1 MVESDGRSIGTEY
14 SSYLIEVLLGEINVE
29 WDEKKWFKKPK
40 WSLQNTITLL
50 VCMVVIMALLV
61 TDILITGKI
70 SKETEQNQAE
80 KAIDI
85 ARIVA
90 HSPLVIHGLTHKE
103 DEGKIQS
110 FANQIME
117 STNVEFVV
125 VMDMNGIR
133 KSHPNKNRI
142 GEHFV
147 GGDEGAVLKGKEHIS
162 IAKGT
167 LGVSLRSF
175 TPIFDEKKKQIGA
188 VAVGI
193 SLEKVHK
200 AVSQSRKIIYI
211 GVGIGILVGIIGA
224 LFLARKIKSILFG
237 LEPSQIAKLLEERSA
252 MLESTKEGIIAV
264 DQLGRTTLVNNEGK
278 RILQNAGINVDPIGK
293 AIEDY
298 MPNTRLH
305 TVLNTGISEFDQEQD
320 LNGITILTNRIPIL
334 VKGKI
339 VGAIATFR
347 DKTDL
352 KHLAEQLTGVKLYA
366 EALRA
371 QSHEFMNKLHV
382 MLGLIHMENYH
393 VLSSYITNMVD
404 HQQTEIGFVMERFK
418 DPVLAGFILGKLSF
432 ARESGTELIIS
443 GEGILPEPEQPEI
456 VHEVVTILGNLIDN
470 AIDAVKESS
479 RKLITL
485 IFDYYENVLVVEVH
499 DTGKGLDEEI
509 KDLIF
514 QKGVSTKGENRG
526 FGLFLVKQSLE
537 KLDGS
542 LEIYSKIGE
551 GTTFIISLPY
561 KSK

>member
-1 MVESDGRSIGTEY
+1 
-14 SSYLIEVLLGEINVE
+14 VE
-29 WDEKKWFKKPK
+29 WKEIGLFKKPK

-50 VCMVVIMALLV
+50 VCMVVITALLV
-61 TDILITGKI
+61 TDILISGKI
-70 SKETEQNQAE
+70 SKETEHNEAE

-90 HSPLVIHGLTHKE
+90 DAPLVIHGLTHKD
-103 DEGKIQS
+103 DEEEIQL

-133 KSHPNKNRI
+133 KSHPNRSRI

-147 GGDEGAVLKGKEHIS
+147 GGDEGAVLKGKEHTS
-162 IAKGT
+162 IAEGT

-175 TPIFDEKKKQIGA
+175 TPVFDAKKKQIGA

-193 SLEKVHK
+193 SLQKVQN

-211 GVGIGILVGIIGA
+211 GVGIGLLVGIIGA
-224 LFLARKIKSILFG
+224 VFLARKIKNILFG
-237 LEPSQIAKLLEERSA
+237 LEPSQIAKILEERSA
-252 MLESTKEGIIAV
+252 MLQSTKEGIIAV
-264 DQLGRTTLVNNEGK
+264 DQFGRTTLVNNEGN
-278 RILQNAGINVDPIGK
+278 RILHHAGINLNPIGK
-293 AIEDY
+293 EIEDY

-305 TVLNTGISEFDQEQD
+305 TVLETGVSEFDQEQD
-320 LNGITILTNRIPIL
+320 LNGITIVTNRIPII

-347 DKTDL
+347 DKTDI
-352 KHLAEQLTGVKLYA
+352 KQLAEQLTGAKLYA

-382 MLGLIHMENYH
+382 MSGLIHMENYH
-393 VLSSYITNMVD
+393 VLSSYITQMVD

-432 ARESGTELIIS
+432 ARESGTELMIN
-443 GEGILPEPEQPEI
+443 GEGVLPEPEQPDI
-456 VHEVVTILGNLIDN
+456 IHEVVTILGNLIDN
-470 AIDAVKESS
+470 AIDAVKESKQK
-479 RKLITL
+479 RITL
-485 IFDYYENVLVVEVH
+485 IFDYFENVLVVEVH
-499 DTGKGLDEEI
+499 DTGKGMD
-509 KDLIF
+509 DVMQNVIF
-514 QKGVSTKGENRG
+514 QKGMSSKGVNRG

-537 KLDGS
+537 RLDGKF
-542 LEIYSKIGE
+542 EIYSKVGE
-551 GTTFIISLPY
+551 GTTFIVTFPY
-561 KSK
+561 KCKLT